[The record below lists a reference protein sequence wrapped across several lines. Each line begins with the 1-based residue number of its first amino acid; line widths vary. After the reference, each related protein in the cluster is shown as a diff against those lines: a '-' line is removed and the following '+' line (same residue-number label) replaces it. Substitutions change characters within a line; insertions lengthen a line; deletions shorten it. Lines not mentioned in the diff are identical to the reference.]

1 MVPRYIYPTLP
12 MVALFSVAAVV
23 TLFSTVRPLF
33 VTLAASSAFLI
44 VLWVF
49 LLPTIAAS

>member
-1 MVPRYIYPTLP
+1 
-12 MVALFSVAAVV
+12 
-23 TLFSTVRPLF
+23 VRPLF